1 MALCKHP
8 NVLRVNGAFVTDSKL
23 YIVTPYLSA
32 GEFML
37 QNKERTSGHDGDVVA
52 YFACVLCCPCIGR
65 DSSVAHGRALFL
77 SDALSCMNL

>member
-37 QNKERTSGHDGDVVA
+37 QKERKDDVD
-52 YFACVLCCPCIGR
+52 VLCCPCIGGN
-65 DSSVAHGRALFL
+65 SSVAHGRALFL